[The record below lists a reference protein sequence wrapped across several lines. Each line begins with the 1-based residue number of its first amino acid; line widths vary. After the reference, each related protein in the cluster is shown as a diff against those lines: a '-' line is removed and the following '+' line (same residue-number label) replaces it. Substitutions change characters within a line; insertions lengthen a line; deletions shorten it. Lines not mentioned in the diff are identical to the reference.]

1 MLRIALCLALVV
13 SATSIASAHCQVPCG
28 IYGDQLRF
36 EQMLEDGSTIA
47 KAQVSLADLSAKSDP
62 QSVNQAVRW
71 VTTKE
76 DHAQKIQDTIAAYF
90 MAQRIKTDDPA
101 YGTKLMAAHKVM
113 VAAMK
118 AKQSAD
124 PATAEA
130 LKKAILDFYRA
141 YEGKEPSIG

>member
-1 MLRIALCLALVV
+1 
-13 SATSIASAHCQVPCG
+13 
-28 IYGDQLRF
+28 
-36 EQMLEDGSTIA
+36 MLEDEDTIA
-47 KAQVSLADLSAKSDP
+47 KAQKTLAELSEDP
-62 QSVNQAVRW
+62 TPQNINQMVRW

-90 MAQRIKTDDPA
+90 MAQRIKSTAPNYDK
-101 YGTKLMAAHKVM
+101 TLKAAHAVM

-130 LKKAILDFYRA
+130 LEKAILDLYRA
-141 YEGKEPSIG
+141 YEGKEPAFDHSK